1 MDQKA
6 YIRSKIYTL
15 PQLQKQV
22 HIWRFK
28 SNKVVFT
35 NGCFDLLHQGHIEV
49 LTAARNL
56 GHKLIV
62 GLNTDLSVK
71 QLKGPTRPIQNEDT
85 RAMVLASLAYVDAVV
100 LFSDETPA
108 ELINTLIPDVL
119 VKGGDYKKE
128 DIVGYDA
135 VTNNGGEVVV
145 IDILPGH
152 STTNTEQQLKGD
164 SK

>member
-1 MDQKA
+1 MDHKA
-6 YIRSKIYTL
+6 HIRSKIYTL

-22 HIWRFK
+22 HIWRLK
-28 SNKVVFT
+28 GDKVVFT

-49 LTAARNL
+49 LTAARDL

-62 GLNTDLSVK
+62 GLNSDSSVK
-71 QLKGPTRPIQNEDT
+71 QLKGPTRPIQTEDT
-85 RAMVLASLAYVDAVV
+85 RALVLASLSYVDAVV

-128 DIVGYDA
+128 DIVGYDV
-135 VTNNGGEVVV
+135 VTNNGGQVVV

>member
-1 MDQKA
+1 MDHKA
-6 YIRSKIYTL
+6 HIQSKIYTL

-28 SNKVVFT
+28 GNKVVFT

-56 GHKLIV
+56 GDKLIV
-62 GLNTDLSVK
+62 GLNTDNSVK
-71 QLKGPTRPIQNEDT
+71 QLKGPTRPIQSEDT
-85 RAMVLASLAYVDAVV
+85 RALVLASLAYVDAVV
-100 LFSDETPA
+100 LFNDETPA
-108 ELINTLIPDVL
+108 ELIDTLIPDVL

-128 DIVGYDA
+128 DIVGYQV
-135 VTNNGGEVVV
+135 VTDNGGEVVV
-145 IDILPGH
+145 IDILDGH
-152 STTNTEQQLKGD
+152 STTRTEQQLKGD

>member
-1 MDQKA
+1 MDHKA
-6 YIRSKIYTL
+6 HIRSKIYTL
-15 PQLQKQV
+15 PQLQQQV

-28 SNKVVFT
+28 GNKVVFT

-62 GLNTDLSVK
+62 GMNSDSSVRE
-71 QLKGPTRPIQNEDT
+71 LKGPTRPIQTEDT
-85 RAMVLASLAYVDAVV
+85 RALVLASLAYVDAVV

-128 DIVGYDA
+128 DIVGYNV